1 MLKVNPIAMKL
12 YAINAIL
19 EFNAIIREKQKFW
32 RDKRKYEECQ
42 WKQENLGLISVNS
55 KNYVTGDIKLIY
67 VTGDLNCL
75 KDVWDLNEKQ

>member
-1 MLKVNPIAMKL
+1 MSVKT
-12 YAINAIL
+12 
-19 EFNAIIREKQKFW
+19 R
-32 RDKRKYEECQ
+32 
-42 WKQENLGLISVNS
+42 NLGLISVNS